1 MLKNQIIWKITWG
14 SGVKPDWVGASPS
27 GLALSASK
35 FETFVKKDK
44 KRNSKLS
51 ILNIGGALSMKYLST
66 HL

>member
-1 MLKNQIIWKITWG
+1 M
-14 SGVKPDWVGASPS
+14 KPDWVGASPS